1 MAQTPPATADP
12 RQIVLRSADRDQ
24 ADLEIRKD
32 YTYLI
37 QTEQRNLDSSG
48 KVTKTETRTQEVLI
62 LYGRP
67 YDRLIAKDG
76 KPLPPD
82 QDRKERDKM
91 DKEVARR
98 AKESPKEKEKRARE
112 ESANLEQLKD
122 VLREVAD
129 AFDFR
134 IVGEEAL
141 EGFATWVIQA
151 EPKPGYRPRSKRTRL
166 LPSFRGKVW
175 ITKDGYRWVK
185 VEAEVIRG
193 ISVGLV
199 LARLNPGTTLAFEQQ
214 RVQGE
219 IWMPR
224 QVRSRVNAKLA
235 LLKNFNLDVLVT
247 YSNYRKFQSD
257 SRIVETSEIPATPPQ

>member
-1 MAQTPPATADP
+1 
-12 RQIVLRSADRDQ
+12 VLFRSRSAARDQ
-24 ADLEIRKD
+24 TDLEIRKD
-32 YTYLI
+32 YTYLVRS
-37 QTEQRNLDSSG
+37 EERRLDPSG

-67 YDRLIAKDG
+67 YERLIAKDG

-82 QDRKERDKM
+82 EDRKERGKM
-91 DKEVARR
+91 DKEIARR

-112 ESANLEQLKD
+112 ESANLQQVRE

-134 IVGEEAL
+134 IVGEEEL

-151 EPKPGYRPRSKRTRL
+151 EPKPGYRPRSKQTRI
-166 LPSFRGKVW
+166 LPNFRGKVW
-175 ITKDGYRWVK
+175 ISKDGYRWVK
-185 VEAEVIRG
+185 VEAEVIRR
-193 ISVGLV
+193 ISVGLI
-199 LARLNPGTTLAFEQQ
+199 LARLDPGTTLAFEQQ

-224 QVRSRVNAKLA
+224 QVRSRVYAKLG
-235 LLKNFNLDVLVT
+235 LVKSYNLDVLVT

-257 SRIVETSEIPATPPQ
+257 SRVLETSEVPATPSQ